1 MRSGACLSSIHTN
14 EKPKKHIFN
23 HNYQHY
29 TIKYISAIAWIKNKK
44 QYIDFAV
51 SPPLTSAFLISAVT
65 LGISHG
71 LSAALTTAD
80 YVSNLLL
87 FGDLLYFVTG
97 KDKEEPNQQPAII
110 WLSKR
115 LKKMS
120 KNFCPSLYMY
130 TWTTGGKMELPWS
143 PWQNSTSLYL
153 LLNTDMQLISCLTIA
168 LYYSE

>member
-1 MRSGACLSSIHTN
+1 MRPRGCLSSIHTN
-14 EKPKKHIFN
+14 EKPKKHYLTIIISTTLSN
-23 HNYQHY
+23 IYQPLPGLK
-29 TIKYISAIAWIKNKK
+29 IKKH
-44 QYIDFAV
+44 YIDFAV
-51 SPPLTSAFLISAVT
+51 SPPLTSAFMISEVT
-65 LGISHG
+65 LGVSHG

-97 KDKEEPNQQPAII
+97 KDKEEPNQQSAII

-143 PWQNSTSLYL
+143 PWKNSTSLYL